1 MEFLLLIIVFGL
13 YYVVYITSVMY
24 AGGLKLLQLFVY
36 IAVAVLYLIPFFFI
50 SSDYNSMQNYLLILN
65 MGVVLYAWMS
75 IKGFWSKPL
84 KLKIEQLTKSPTTTV
99 SENKYE
105 KIEALTI
112 TLEASKYKAII
123 SLVISLIFMITMTVK
138 APPQLRSEFLE
149 GNPVVWVLFFL
160 IFVIYIVIDIVLW
173 IKRKKFAFI
182 AIRPLFVIFCLI
194 ILQVLLGMN
203 K

>member
-13 YYVVYITSVMY
+13 YYVVYITYVMY

-50 SSDYNSMQNYLLILN
+50 NNDYNSMQNYLLILN
-65 MGVVLYAWMS
+65 MGVVLYAWMA

-182 AIRPLFVIFCLI
+182 AIRPLFVIFWLI
-194 ILQVLLGMN
+194 LLQILLGFN

>member
-13 YYVVYITSVMY
+13 YYVVYITYVMY

-50 SSDYNSMQNYLLILN
+50 NNDYNSMQNYLLILN
-65 MGVVLYAWMS
+65 MGVVLYAWMA

-149 GNPVVWVLFFL
+149 GNPVVWVFFFL

-182 AIRPLFVIFCLI
+182 AIRPLFVIFWLI
-194 ILQVLLGMN
+194 LLQILLGFN